1 MAMLLGLKSTIS
13 VSNSAVL
20 SGVLVRGVEI
30 SDNAALLDLL
40 HEAEGD
46 LSVFLESRLARG
58 TRIAE

>member
-1 MAMLLGLKSTIS
+1 MLLGLKSTIS